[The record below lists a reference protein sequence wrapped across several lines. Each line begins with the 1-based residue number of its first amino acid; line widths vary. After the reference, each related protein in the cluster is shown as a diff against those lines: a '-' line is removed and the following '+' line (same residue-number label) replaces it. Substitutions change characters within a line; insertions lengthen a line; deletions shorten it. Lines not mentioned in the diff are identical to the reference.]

1 VPNYI
6 NIPITVY
13 GLEREGKSPVLG
25 TWDSSSRDSPYTFV
39 DKTHL
44 EYRDRVT
51 DESWRSHIASSVIT
65 DIKFESANVGREA
78 EGHELDQRWDSVN
91 GTPVIDR
98 AGTARLV
105 MRDTAPAV
113 SPRKDVRGYALP
125 DGLLVLV
132 IDATKVNKAGG
143 RV

>member
-51 DESWRSHIASSVIT
+51 DESWRSHIADTIIT
-65 DIKFESANVGREA
+65 DIKFESVTSDTR
-78 EGHELDQRWDSVN
+78 L
-91 GTPVIDR
+91 R
-98 AGTARLV
+98 ATS
-105 MRDTAPAV
+105 
-113 SPRKDVRGYALP
+113 SPR
-125 DGLLVLV
+125 
-132 IDATKVNKAGG
+132 GG
-143 RV
+143 TL